1 MKNIKWG
8 IPVSGVHTLSKRH
21 HFIYSDGVRL
31 HSTAVLLGGEYHI
44 FESLK
49 FFPWQKRWTLTNQ
62 SSSFSQLIYCV
73 AVQFFFKKEAI
84 FYWDL
89 TASMI
94 FFDLNWGKKN
104 KNLNYM
110 NETVIIC
117 IITAVI
123 RETWHSKNPELKPRK
138 SKANYF
144 IRQAIKTRNVLKKR
158 LFKWLTFRSIFLL
171 AKYW

>member
-8 IPVSGVHTLSKRH
+8 IPVSGVHTLSKLH

-73 AVQFFFKKEAI
+73 AVQIFLTKKP
-84 FYWDL
+84 FS
-89 TASMI
+89 T
-94 FFDLNWGKKN
+94 
-104 KNLNYM
+104 
-110 NETVIIC
+110 
-117 IITAVI
+117 
-123 RETWHSKNPELKPRK
+123 ETWQHQWYFLIWTEEKNYIFKLYEWNSHHLHNHSCYKRNMTLKE
-138 SKANYF
+138 SW
-144 IRQAIKTRNVLKKR
+144 TE
-158 LFKWLTFRSIFLL
+158 T
-171 AKYW
+171 

>member
-8 IPVSGVHTLSKRH
+8 IPVSGVHTLSNLH

-73 AVQFFFKKEAI
+73 AVQIFKKKEKRSHFLLRPDSINDI
-84 FYWDL
+84 FL
-89 TASMI
+89 M
-94 FFDLNWGKKN
+94 NWGK
-104 KNLNYM
+104 NYIFKLYEW
-110 NETVIIC
+110 NSHHLHN
-117 IITAVI
+117 
-123 RETWHSKNPELKPRK
+123 HSCYKRNMTLLG
-138 SKANYF
+138 KAKQT
-144 IRQAIKTRNVLKKR
+144 ILSDRQ
-158 LFKWLTFRSIFLL
+158 
-171 AKYW
+171 

>member
-8 IPVSGVHTLSKRH
+8 IPVSGVHTLSKLH

-31 HSTAVLLGGEYHI
+31 HSTAVLLGGECHI

-73 AVQFFFKKEAI
+73 AVQIFFKKRSHFLLRPDSINDI
-84 FYWDL
+84 FWFEL
-89 TASMI
+89 R
-94 FFDLNWGKKN
+94 KKIIY
-104 KNLNYM
+104 LNYM

-144 IRQAIKTRNVLKKR
+144 IRQAIKTINVLKK
-158 LFKWLTFRSIFLL
+158 KKDCSNGLL
-171 AKYW
+171 LEAFSY